1 VKPGFV
7 VAVAGVVIVVA
18 GLGGCSKST
27 PNTRPTPSSTTTSA
41 SVWASSTPA
50 NTSSPSTTPSSTAT
64 SATSATATASASF
77 VGQWHVHGATL
88 DIAQRTATMV
98 VSLGMGP
105 CSLGAPHACSETD
118 SLAVLSGDDTQ
129 LTLGV
134 TAVSFTDNTGASAP
148 NPSPG
153 SSTAVGDSMQ
163 LLLQAPGLLK
173 RMALHGFPGW
183 EGGNPYW
190 CGPGVSQANAQLCG
204 A

>member
-7 VAVAGVVIVVA
+7 VAVAGAVIVVE
-18 GLGGCSKST
+18 GLGGCATST
-27 PNTRPTPSSTTTSA
+27 PNSSPTPASTTTSA
-41 SVWASSTPA
+41 SVST
-50 NTSSPSTTPSSTAT
+50 NST
-64 SATSATATASASF
+64 SAAATARASF
-77 VGQWHVHGATL
+77 VGPWHVHDATL
-88 DIAQRTATMV
+88 DIAERTATLV

-105 CSLGAPHACSETD
+105 CSLGPPHACSETN

-129 LTLGV
+129 VTLGV
-134 TAVSFTDNTGASAP
+134 TAVSFTDNTGAVAP

-163 LLLQAPGLLK
+163 LVLQAPGLLK
-173 RMALHGFPGW
+173 RVTLRGFPGW

-190 CGPGVSQANAQLCG
+190 CGPGVSQADAQLCG